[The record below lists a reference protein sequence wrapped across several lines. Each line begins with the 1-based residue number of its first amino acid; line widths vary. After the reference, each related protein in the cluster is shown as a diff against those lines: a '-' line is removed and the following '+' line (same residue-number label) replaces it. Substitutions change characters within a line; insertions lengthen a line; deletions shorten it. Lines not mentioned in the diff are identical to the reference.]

1 MSKWLKVNEKIAASF
16 GVDAARAFEVKPL
29 GGAQLT
35 VVHIVSCYEHG
46 NSRVVLAPDDAFMVM
61 LYLGDARHC
70 DIASDGSLGAIKTY
84 ANGSICLVSLAKG
97 AAISID
103 GRLDVLIFHIPV
115 SHLAELAEEA
125 GEPRIDDFMICR
137 GLHDQVIHNMGAALM
152 PLFDMPDQARDM
164 LVPHI
169 GLAFLA
175 HLAHRYGLS
184 PAQSLSASGRLT
196 PLQEKRIKTYINTNL
211 SREISLA
218 NISIASGFS
227 VEDLSYGFE
236 QTTGHP
242 IGEWLL
248 EIRIARAKSY
258 LVKTAETIGEVAQVC
273 GFKDQV
279 AFVESFTRVT
289 GVGPGEWRLLNR
301 H

>member
-1 MSKWLKVNEKIAASF
+1 MKVNDKIAASF
-16 GVDAARAFEVKPL
+16 GVDAARAFVVKPL

-35 VVHIVSCYEHG
+35 IVHIVNCYEHG
-46 NSRVVLAPDDAFMVM
+46 NSLVVLAPDDAFLVM
-61 LYLGDARHC
+61 LYLRDARHC
-70 DIASDGSLGAIKTY
+70 DIASDGSLGPIRTY
-84 ANGSICLVSLAKG
+84 ENGSICLVSLARG

-115 SHLAELAEEA
+115 SHLTELAEEV
-125 GEPRIDDFMICR
+125 GEPQIDHFSICR

-152 PLFDMPDQARDM
+152 PLFDMPDEARDA

-175 HLAHRYGLS
+175 HLGHRYGRS
-184 PAQSLSASGRLT
+184 PAQSLSASGQLT
-196 PLQEKRIKTYINTNL
+196 PLQEKRIKTYINANL

-218 NISIASGFS
+218 DISIASGFS
-227 VEDLSYGFE
+227 VEDLSHGFE
-236 QTTGHP
+236 QTTGRP
-242 IGEWLL
+242 VVEWLL
-248 EIRIARAKSY
+248 ETRIARAKSY
-258 LVKTAETIGEVAQVC
+258 LVKTAETIGQVAEVC
-273 GFKDQV
+273 GFKDQS

-289 GVGPGEWRLLNR
+289 GVAPGEWRLRNR